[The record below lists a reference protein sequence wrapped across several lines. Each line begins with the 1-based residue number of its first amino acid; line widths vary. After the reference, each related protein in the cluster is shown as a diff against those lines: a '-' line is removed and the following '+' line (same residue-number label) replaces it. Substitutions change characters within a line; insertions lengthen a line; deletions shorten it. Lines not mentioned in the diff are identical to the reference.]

1 MIARTLRSSRAR
13 FVLAV
18 AGIGLVGSLLTGC
31 AGASPELNAGAAAT
45 LQDGVLA
52 VSSAAAAGDFTT
64 AQTKLGA
71 VQAALTAAAA
81 DDAVTEARATEI
93 QAAIDLVGADLAAS
107 IAASTPVQT
116 PTPEPVS
123 TSDDSDDDGND
134 DDNDKDD
141 EPSPPKPEKPGKA
154 DPAACKKKDNCD

>member
-18 AGIGLVGSLLTGC
+18 AGVGLVGSLLTGC

-45 LQDGVLA
+45 LQDSVLA
-52 VSSAAAAGDFTT
+52 VTSAAAAGDFTS
-64 AQTKLGA
+64 AQTELGA

-116 PTPEPVS
+116 ATPEPVS
-123 TSDDSDDDGND
+123 TSDDGDGDGDDAE
-134 DDNDKDD
+134 D
-141 EPSPPKPEKPGKA
+141 EDEAPSPPKPEKPGKG
-154 DPAACKKKDNCD
+154 DSGACKKKDKCD